1 MSAVNRFEDL
11 SVGQSAERIKTVTEK
26 DVQMFAEVSGDHNPV
41 HLDEAFA
48 QGTQFRTRIAH
59 GILTASHISA
69 ALAEDLPG
77 RGCIYLSQTLKF
89 KRPVKLGDEVT
100 TRVEIAALD
109 SAKRF
114 VTLTTVCSVGGK
126 AVIEGEAMVLV
137 PA

>member
-1 MSAVNRFEDL
+1 M
-11 SVGQSAERIKTVTEK
+11 T
-26 DVQMFAEVSGDHNPV
+26 P
-41 HLDEAFA
+41 
-48 QGTQFRTRIAH
+48 
-59 GILTASHISA
+59 ILFHA
-69 ALAEDLPG
+69 
-77 RGCIYLSQTLKF
+77 TLKF